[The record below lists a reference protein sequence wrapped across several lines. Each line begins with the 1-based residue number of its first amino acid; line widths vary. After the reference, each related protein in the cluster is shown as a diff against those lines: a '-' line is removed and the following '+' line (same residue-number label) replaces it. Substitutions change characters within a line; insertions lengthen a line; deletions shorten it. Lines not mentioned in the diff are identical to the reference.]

1 MLEVRPIR
9 DDEEE
14 QLSLDVYNAV
24 WPLDSV
30 TLVESRSFLERTIDH
45 VDLLARL
52 DGVLAGSAT
61 VARLPSRPDVGFA
74 LVTVLPEQRG
84 RGVGSALYETA
95 SNWLA
100 ERGIAE
106 LDAVVPEDDEAS
118 LDWARRRSFREVE
131 RNSHLVLELRD
142 HEPQP
147 VEAPQGIEIVTWA
160 ERPEVAHGLY
170 EVACE
175 AFPDIPGGEDELMEP
190 YEDWLAHHMQR
201 AGDLPETT
209 FVALADGEVVGY
221 AKLTLSGARPRDAG
235 HEMTAVR
242 RAWRGRGIA
251 GALKRAQI
259 AWAKRAGYER
269 LMTQN
274 EVRNEPIRRLNE
286 QLGYRTAPGRVYLR
300 GPLSGPR

>member
-95 SNWLA
+95 STWLA

-259 AWAKRAGYER
+259 TWAKRAGYER

-286 QLGYRTAPGRVYLR
+286 QLGYRTVPGRVYLR
-300 GPLSGPR
+300 GPRSGPR

>member
-259 AWAKRAGYER
+259 AWAKRGGYER

-286 QLGYRTAPGRVYLR
+286 QLGYRTVPGRVYLR
-300 GPLSGPR
+300 GPRSGPR